1 MSLFLDILIIITA
14 VAAIWSGISRGFVR
28 SVMGFVSLILAVA
41 AAFVFTPKVAAIYN
55 EKFVSGWV
63 GSIVETSLDELVTA
77 GGQRLELSKIFEDKP
92 EALRSVAER
101 FGIDLDEIESYYLE
115 IQPEND
121 SEAIKDLSGQIASP
135 TAAAISSVLA
145 ALSIFLAALIALKL
159 ITFIL
164 DLICRLPVLATLNSL
179 LGFVFGLANALIG
192 AWAIANLAVGLM
204 HALNAVKPEIF
215 NQSVID
221 GSIIVKFFCDQSL
234 IFFK

>member
-14 VAAIWSGISRGFVR
+14 IAAIWSGISRGFVR

-41 AAFVFTPKVAAIYN
+41 AAFVFTPEVASIYN

-63 GSIVETSLDELVTA
+63 SSIGETSLDELVTA

-92 EALRSVAER
+92 EALKSVAER

-115 IQPEND
+115 IQPEDD
-121 SEAIKDLSGQIASP
+121 SEAIKNLSGQIAS
-135 TAAAISSVLA
+135 TTSAAISSVLA

-192 AWAIANLAVGLM
+192 AWVIANLAVGLT
-204 HALNAVKPEIF
+204 HALNAVKPDIF

-234 IFFK
+234 VFFK